1 MDTKKLFD
9 DFLSACRDLHL
20 QDLMDMELWFLY
32 NPRLI
37 ESPVIT
43 DVRPSPPRPYG
54 HRNYTKFLR

>member
-43 DVRPSPPRPYG
+43 DVVYR
-54 HRNYTKFLR
+54 LDIDQ

>member
-1 MDTKKLFD
+1 MDTKKLFG

-20 QDLMDMELWFLY
+20 QDVMDMELWFLY

-43 DVRPSPPRPYG
+43 DVFVETSASE
-54 HRNYTKFLR
+54 TLWT